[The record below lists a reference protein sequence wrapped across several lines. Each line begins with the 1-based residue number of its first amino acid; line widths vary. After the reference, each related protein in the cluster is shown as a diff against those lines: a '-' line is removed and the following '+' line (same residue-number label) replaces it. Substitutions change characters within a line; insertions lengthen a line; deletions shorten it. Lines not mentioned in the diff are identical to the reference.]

1 MHKQELAAELAK
13 RMHLGGDNQAEGTA
27 TYILNLL
34 FGERGIIAD
43 ALTRGEEVTIT
54 GFGQFRRVKA
64 GLRDV
69 VPPRQGMV
77 VQPGMAVN
85 EHYRAAFR
93 AGDTLAR
100 RVWPDKKPASVDDWP
115 EAAQ

>member
-1 MHKQELAAELAK
+1 MNKTELARELAH
-13 RMHLGGDNQAEGTA
+13 RMHLGGDDYAVDTA

-43 ALTRGEEVTIT
+43 AITRGELVTIT
-54 GFGQFRRVKA
+54 GFGQFRRVKV

-100 RVWPDKKPASVDDWP
+100 RVWPDKKPASIDDWP
-115 EAAQ
+115 ESAA

>member
-1 MHKQELAAELAK
+1 MHKQELAAELAH
-13 RMHLGGDNQAEGTA
+13 RMHLGDDAQARDVAMG
-27 TYILNLL
+27 IIHHL
-34 FGERGIIAD
+34 FAEDGIIAD
-43 ALTRGEEVTIT
+43 ALTRGEPVTIT
-54 GFGQFRRVKA
+54 GFGQFRRVKV

-100 RVWPDKKPASVDDWP
+100 RVWPDKKPASIDDWP
-115 EAAQ
+115 KAAQ